1 MLIVSV
7 ERMLLLAHLARRRRV
22 LMRWHGDSRVLEVT
36 PIAQVVVV
44 VAVAEAIWAL
54 VAVQTIWMLVL
65 LLLLWWRVRM
75 VAQVIVIGIVSMV
88 AIIAGVDVTARTA
101 VLVVAEM
108 DGRDMVLMGMRM
120 MELLLIMVRWDLLL
134 LLL

>member
-65 LLLLWWRVRM
+65 LLLWWRVRM

-120 MELLLIMVRWDLLL
+120 MELLSIMVRWDLLL